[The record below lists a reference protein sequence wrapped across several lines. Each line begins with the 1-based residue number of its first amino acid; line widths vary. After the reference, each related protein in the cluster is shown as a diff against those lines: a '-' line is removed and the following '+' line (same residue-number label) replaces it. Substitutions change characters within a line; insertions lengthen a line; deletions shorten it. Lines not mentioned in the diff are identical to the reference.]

1 MFDSHIHTV
10 NSPDGGQTLD
20 EICLRAIAI
29 GVSGVTI
36 TDHAHLTHMEEYDIL
51 DRIRASIADVRTAQE
66 VYGDKLQIFCG
77 VELGEQH
84 HAPEN
89 AAQVLALTD
98 FDAVLGSIHWVEDC
112 PWDKPYSKIVF
123 DETVSDQ
130 QIHDF
135 LALYYADL
143 AKLAEVGQ
151 MDILSHLTCPLR
163 YMNQRYKRGIDPMGH
178 RDAIAG
184 ILETI
189 IRRDIALEVN
199 TPVTDVYQPIP
210 EPSVLALYRDLG
222 GKLLTLGSDAHRG
235 QAKNV
240 GLFFPEVKS
249 ILASLGFKC
258 YHYYKRHIP
267 QPVKL

>member
-1 MFDSHIHTV
+1 MFDSHIHTS
-10 NSPDGGQTLD
+10 NSPDGGQTVD
-20 EICLRAIAI
+20 EVCLKAIAA

-36 TDHAHLTHMEEYDIL
+36 TDHAHLTHMEEYNVL
-51 DRIRASIADVRTAQE
+51 ERIRASIADVRTAQE

-89 AAQVLALTD
+89 AAHILALTD
-98 FDAVLGSIHWVEDC
+98 FDAVLGSIHWVEGC

-123 DETVSDQ
+123 DSAITDR
-130 QIHDF
+130 QIRDF
-135 LALYYADL
+135 LALYYRDL
-143 AKLAEVGQ
+143 AQLAQTGQ
-151 MDILSHLTCPLR
+151 MDILAHLTCPLR
-163 YMNQRYKRGIDPMGH
+163 YMNERYKRGIDPMDH

-199 TPVTDVYQPIP
+199 TPVTDVYSTIP

-235 QAKNV
+235 QGKNV
-240 GLFFPEVKS
+240 GIFFPEVKS
-249 ILASLGFKC
+249 ILTSLGFTR
-258 YHYYKRHIP
+258 YHYYKHHIP
-267 QPVKL
+267 HPVKL